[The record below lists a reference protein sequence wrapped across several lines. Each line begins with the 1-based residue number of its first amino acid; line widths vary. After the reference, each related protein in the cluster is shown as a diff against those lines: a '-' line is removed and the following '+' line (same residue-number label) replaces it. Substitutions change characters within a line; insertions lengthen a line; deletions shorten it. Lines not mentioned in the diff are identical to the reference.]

1 MGGGGKGSPAGEPG
15 CQCPAHKDQYTTPGG
30 ERQPAA
36 EEQRAASQTFPPL
49 PPPPP
54 AVQTPPCPPC
64 SRLLRQQQEQG
75 KSTMHQARS
84 SDPGLSSKDLTPWG
98 RAPALTVVCAALL
111 ALSPKHNPPLT
122 SPSPSPSP
130 PLPLKKRPTPQ

>member
-1 MGGGGKGSPAGEPG
+1 MGTASCKPDSPPFAL
-15 CQCPAHKDQYTTPGG
+15 
-30 ERQPAA
+30 
-36 EEQRAASQTFPPL
+36 S

-54 AVQTPPCPPC
+54 PPPPQLPPCPPQQPPALTLPCPPC

-75 KSTMHQARS
+75 KSTMPQAS
-84 SDPGLSSKDLTPWG
+84 SNPGLSSQDLTPWG

-111 ALSPKHNPPLT
+111 ALSPKQPPPTNP

-130 PLPLKKRPTPQ
+130 PLPLKKRPTPK